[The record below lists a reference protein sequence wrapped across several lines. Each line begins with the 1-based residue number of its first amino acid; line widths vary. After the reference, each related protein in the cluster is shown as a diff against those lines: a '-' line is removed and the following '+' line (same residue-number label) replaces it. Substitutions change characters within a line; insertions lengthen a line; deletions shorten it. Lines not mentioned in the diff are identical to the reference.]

1 MNKVALVALLIAFS
15 IEAQPGAAEQ
25 DNALAQSEVRSQS
38 QRQPNNEEA
47 VQKLRDFGYF
57 TDVQPNGEAPK
68 PAQCA
73 IPLRLIPVPDK
84 KRFSSKTIPA
94 NPAIDPKVVSTPS
107 MPTCSQPRATPTT
120 PSEPVDKAKPS
131 ERLADVK

>member
-15 IEAQPGAAEQ
+15 IEAQPGAAAQ
-25 DNALAQSEVRSQS
+25 DNALAQSEVGSQI

-84 KRFSSKTIPA
+84 KRFSSKTVPA
-94 NPAIDPKVVSTPS
+94 NPAIDRRFNSVAAHVL
-107 MPTCSQPRATPTT
+107 ATPRYSNDAFRACRQGEAFTAT
-120 PSEPVDKAKPS
+120 G
-131 ERLADVK
+131 RR